1 MRFIFRK
8 DLNPVTKGFTLVE
21 LLIVVSILG
30 ILAAFTM
37 SIINTRTQR
46 SGAEDAV
53 RQATV
58 QKLAQGLEGF
68 YAAEGFYPATTAN
81 GDPLGATGANRLTLL
96 NYIGVWPTQTTEFP
110 GTYYYNPITEISATE
125 GAITFDCVSIGMA
138 TTPGRFIKYVSRW
151 HAGFTGGL
159 PACGGKVLK
168 NCTRQCSD
176 GAYGNDFLTCTQNDE
191 TPC

>member
-46 SGAEDAV
+46 SRAEDAV

-58 QKLAQGLEGF
+58 QKLAPRLLDVLESGL
-68 YAAEGFYPATTAN
+68 A
-81 GDPLGATGANRLTLL
+81 GDDRSLG
-96 NYIGVWPTQTTEFP
+96 GVDVVP
-110 GTYYYNPITEISATE
+110 
-125 GAITFDCVSIGMA
+125 
-138 TTPGRFIKYVSRW
+138 
-151 HAGFTGGL
+151 
-159 PACGGKVLK
+159 VLVAFEHL
-168 NCTRQCSD
+168 S
-176 GAYGNDFLTCTQNDE
+176 
-191 TPC
+191 